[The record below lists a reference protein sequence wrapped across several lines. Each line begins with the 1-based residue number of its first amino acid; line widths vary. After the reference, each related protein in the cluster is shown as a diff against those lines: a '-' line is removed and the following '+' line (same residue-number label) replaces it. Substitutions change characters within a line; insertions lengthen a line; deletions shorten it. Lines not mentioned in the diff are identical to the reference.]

1 MSEVFDK
8 VVKEAGLASL
18 GEIPSPFE
26 VARKLGLNIPTLED
40 IEKILSF
47 VGPQADIQAMV
58 EESSRVIPAFKKG
71 DISEALSSLG
81 LAALVPFMLGIPGT
95 PSGIK
100 KGGLRLIEG
109 AKKDPVKKGLSKKER
124 KRKIREI
131 VDQQELQDNIDDELI
146 EEIDLTSSKGSLIPD
161 KKPEG
166 GLSDTLQGRRAKK
179 LQDNGVVDDI
189 EEIIEIDLTPI
200 PDKKP
205 EGGLRLIQGGKK
217 DLVKKRKRKVKT
229 EKQKYD
235 KALGEQEKAR
245 GFAHLDDYMIT
256 DGEVMADRLIKDIDI
271 NKPTE
276 ELVGDVEFVADYVKW
291 LTDYTQN
298 RRSLISDPLNQLT
311 EKIRAKGK
319 QQDIIN
325 FKRIISAEI
334 KKRMK

>member
-8 VVKEAGLASL
+8 AVKEAGLASL

-26 VARKLGLNIPTLED
+26 VARKFGLNIPTLED
-40 IEKILSF
+40 IENILSF

-109 AKKDPVKKGLSKKER
+109 GKKGLVKKGLSKKER

-146 EEIDLTSSKGSLIPD
+146 EEIDLTPIPD
-161 KKPEG
+161 KKPKG
-166 GLSDTLQGRRAKK
+166 GLSDTPQGRRAKK

-217 DLVKKRKRKVKT
+217 GLVKKRKRKVKT

-276 ELVGDVEFVADYVKW
+276 ELVDDLVFVTDYTIW

-298 RRSLISDPLNQLT
+298 RRILISDPLKQLT

-325 FKRIISAEI
+325 FKRIIYAEL

>member
-8 VVKEAGLASL
+8 AVKEAGLASL

-26 VARKLGLNIPTLED
+26 VARKLGLNIPTMKD
-40 IEKILSF
+40 IQNILSF

-109 AKKDPVKKGLSKKER
+109 GKKGLVKKGLSKKER

-146 EEIDLTSSKGSLIPD
+146 EEIDLTTSKGSLIPD
-161 KKPEG
+161 KKPKG
-166 GLSDTLQGRRAKK
+166 GLSDTPQGKRAKK
-179 LQDNGVVDDI
+179 LQDNGVIDDELI
-189 EEIIEIDLTPI
+189 EEIDLTPI

-205 EGGLRLIQGGKK
+205 KGGLRLIEGGKK
-217 DLVKKRKRKVKT
+217 GLVKKRKRKVKT

-276 ELVGDVEFVADYVKW
+276 ELVDDLVFVTDYTIW

-298 RRSLISDPLNQLT
+298 RRILISDPLKQLT

-325 FKRIISAEI
+325 FKRIIYAEL

>member
-1 MSEVFDK
+1 MSEIFDK
-8 VVKEAGLASL
+8 AVKEAGLASL

-26 VARKLGLNIPTLED
+26 VARKLGLNIPTMKD
-40 IEKILSF
+40 IQNILSF

-58 EESSRVIPAFKKG
+58 EESSRVVPALKKG

-146 EEIDLTSSKGSLIPD
+146 EEIDLTPIPD
-161 KKPEG
+161 KKPKG
-166 GLSDTLQGRRAKK
+166 GLSDTPQGRRAKK

-200 PDKKP
+200 PEKKP
-205 EGGLRLIQGGKK
+205 EGGLRLIEGGKK
-217 DLVKKRKRKVKT
+217 GLVKKRKRKVKT

-235 KALGEQEKAR
+235 EALGEQEKAR

-276 ELVGDVEFVADYVKW
+276 ELVDDLVFVTDYTIW

-298 RRSLISDPLNQLT
+298 RRSLISDPINQLT
-311 EKIRAKGK
+311 EKIRAKRK

-325 FKRIISAEI
+325 FKRIIYAEL